1 MTVEVTHEPSVYEEG
16 SPHSWVLDLYW
27 LSQTGDHSSLRAAAV
42 ERLERWSREQ
52 ETWTGREAQR
62 RDRVV
67 RGRTEARTAMSTAP
81 GHGGDLVPP
90 AYMLV
95 DTALYRPK
103 IASFLESCR
112 HRPLPSYGMTIQ
124 VPNFASASGV
134 DAQTENTGVDEVDP
148 TTANRVS
155 GALPYFNAN
164 VSTQTGQVTASTQ
177 TFERG
182 GQMGYTFDLIVRDQ
196 LDADLYASCD
206 SFAITTV
213 IADITASAV
222 TDATAPLTITNFWK
236 DVAKAKQSVATSAG
250 VNWRP
255 THLFAPSPVV
265 DYVEEQVDAQGLP
278 VFLPGNFGDYAA
290 NLNKD
295 DGDSGYSVQS
305 LHWMRDDNIPTASGN
320 FQLLVGRPDS
330 VIVFDGDQIF
340 DCFVQTEAQDLS
352 VIFNKRQYIAVVP
365 LNTNGHCVITG
376 AAYPT
381 SLSA

>member
-1 MTVEVTHEPSVYEEG
+1 MTVEVTHEPSVYGEG
-16 SPHSWVLDLYW
+16 SPHSWVLDMYW
-27 LSQTGDHSSLRAAAV
+27 LSHGGDRSSLRADAIK
-42 ERLERWSREQ
+42 RLERWSREQ

-67 RGRTEARTAMSTAP
+67 RGRELRAPMSTAP
-81 GHGGDLVPP
+81 GFGGDLVPP

-103 IASFLESCR
+103 ISSFLESCR
-112 HRPLPSYGMTIQ
+112 HVPLPAYGMTVQ
-124 VPNFASASGV
+124 VPDFASASGIA
-134 DAQTENTGVDEVDP
+134 AQTQNTAVEELDP
-148 TTANRVS
+148 TTAYRAPGS
-155 GALPYFNAN
+155 LPYFDAN

-196 LDADLYASCD
+196 LHADLYASCD
-206 SFAITTV
+206 NFALTTV
-213 IADITASAV
+213 IADITASPV

-236 DVAKAKQSVATSAG
+236 DVAKAKQSVATAAG

-265 DYVEEQVDAQGLP
+265 DYIEEQVDAQGLP

-305 LHWMRDDNIPTASGN
+305 LHWMRDDNIPVSGAD

-330 VIVFDGDQIF
+330 VLVFDGDQIF
-340 DCFVQTEAQDLS
+340 DCFVQTDAQDLS
-352 VIFNKRQYIAVVP
+352 VLFNMRQYIAVVP
-365 LNTNGHCVITG
+365 LNANGHCVITG